1 MATSG
6 PIETNIQADG
16 GDAIETFLSGVV
28 FDSMPSEEF
37 GSLLTEVPSDAAVA
51 INLVPDLGVEPTVE
65 CAEQA
70 ANNGYDVIP
79 HLAARFVRTRDDLEE
94 FAGRLAEAGVE
105 ELFVPGGARD
115 EPIGEFESA
124 YELLVALEEL
134 GYSFEEVGIT
144 GYPTGHE
151 SIDDATL
158 IEATKQKAPHATY
171 ITTQLTFDSAA
182 ILEWMAATRDRGIEL
197 PVEVGVPG
205 VVNYRRL
212 MGLSRKWGAAQP
224 LRFVRKTMGIF
235 GLLRRLI
242 GSWGTYR
249 PDEIV
254 ADLAPHC
261 IDGQYD
267 FRRAR
272 FHTLNQIADTDRW
285 RREQLNGRGS
295 LADD

>member
-6 PIETNIQADG
+6 RTGTNIRTDTS
-16 GDAIETFLSGVV
+16 AIETFLSGVV
-28 FDSMPSEEF
+28 FDSMPSDEF
-37 GSLLTEVPSDAAVA
+37 GSLLTEVPSDATIA

-70 ANNGYDVIP
+70 ANNGYDVVP
-79 HLAARFVRTRDDLEE
+79 HIAARFVRTRDDLEE

-105 ELFVPGGARD
+105 DLFVPGGARD
-115 EPIGEFESA
+115 EPIGAFESA
-124 YELLVALEEL
+124 HDLLVALEEL
-134 GYSFEEVGIT
+134 GYSFEEVGIA

-158 IEATKQKAPHATY
+158 IEATKKKAPHATY
-171 ITTQLTFDSAA
+171 IATQLTFDSAA
-182 ILEWMAATRDRGIEL
+182 ILDWMAATRDRGIEL

-205 VVNYRRL
+205 VMNYRRL
-212 MGLSRKWGAAQP
+212 MSLSRKWGAAQP

-254 ADLAPHC
+254 ADLAPGC
-261 IDGQYD
+261 TDAQYD
-267 FRRAR
+267 FRRTR
-272 FHTLNQIADTDRW
+272 FYTFNQIADTDRW
-285 RREQLNGRGS
+285 RHEQLSGS
-295 LADD
+295 PADG